1 MVSGRLIT
9 DRAVP
14 GPQQSVATLAVEPRF
29 GCDGI
34 RRCPADPPARMRSS
48 IFVVIE
54 ASGADRGDD
63 GKVVAGG
70 AAESGL
76 ATLQGWR
83 GVIVTVGS

>member
-1 MVSGRLIT
+1 
-9 DRAVP
+9 
-14 GPQQSVATLAVEPRF
+14 
-29 GCDGI
+29 
-34 RRCPADPPARMRSS
+34 MRSS

-76 ATLQGWR
+76 ATLQGRR